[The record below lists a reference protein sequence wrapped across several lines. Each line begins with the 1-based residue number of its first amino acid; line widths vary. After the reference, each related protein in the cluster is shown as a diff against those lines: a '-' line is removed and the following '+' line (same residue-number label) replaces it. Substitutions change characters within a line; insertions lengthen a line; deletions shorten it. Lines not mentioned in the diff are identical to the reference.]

1 MIRQDYIG
9 VFEVAIRYQT
19 DIIYPLPMPIIWQPV
34 CLLVRLFTSL
44 FNFLFRGLILEQYG
58 FQVLP
63 EFYSTFLSYYFQ
75 TIFVFFKVSR
85 TFFEV
90 VSSGAVSGQP
100 PSCGGQLKM
109 SLCLFSIIYNVEN
122 QQNIL

>member
-63 EFYSTFLSYYFQ
+63 EHSFHITFKRYF
-75 TIFVFFKVSR
+75 FFFKVSR

-90 VSSGAVSGQP
+90 DSSGAVSGQP